1 MNITILKHLNN
12 MPESKTKKGICV
24 YLHKDLWNEIDE
36 KRGENS
42 RNTFLSEAIEFSM
55 KFYVPE
61 SRVKHSEQ
69 TSTK

>member
-1 MNITILKHLNN
+1 MGQ
-12 MPESKTKKGICV
+12 MAQSKTKKGICV

-42 RNTFLSEAIEFSM
+42 RNTFLSEAIQFSL
-55 KFYVPE
+55 KFYVEE
-61 SRVKHSEQ
+61 SKVKLKEQ

>member
-1 MNITILKHLNN
+1 MAQ
-12 MPESKTKKGICV
+12 SKTKKGICV

-42 RNTFLSEAIEFSM
+42 RNIFLTEAIRFSM
-55 KFYVPE
+55 KFYIPE
-61 SRVKHSEQ
+61 SKVKLTEQ

>member
-1 MNITILKHLNN
+1 MAQ
-12 MPESKTKKGICV
+12 SKTKKGICV

-42 RNTFLSEAIEFSM
+42 RNIFLSEAIQFSM
-55 KFYVPE
+55 KFFVEE
-61 SRVKHSEQ
+61 SKLKLTEQ

>member
-1 MNITILKHLNN
+1 MAS
-12 MPESKTKKGICV
+12 SKTKKGICV

-42 RNTFLSEAIEFSM
+42 RNIFLSEAIQFSM
-55 KFYVPE
+55 KFYVEE
-61 SRVKHSEQ
+61 SKVKLTEQ

>member
-1 MNITILKHLNN
+1 MAQ
-12 MPESKTKKGICV
+12 SKTKKGICV

-42 RNTFLSEAIEFSM
+42 RNIFLSEAIQFSM
-55 KFYVPE
+55 KFYIDE
-61 SRVKHSEQ
+61 SKVKLTEQ

>member
-1 MNITILKHLNN
+1 MK
-12 MPESKTKKGICV
+12 MAQSKTKKGICV

-42 RNTFLSEAIEFSM
+42 RNIFLSEAIQFSM
-55 KFYVPE
+55 KFYIPE
-61 SRVKHSEQ
+61 SKVKLKEQ

>member
-1 MNITILKHLNN
+1 
-12 MPESKTKKGICV
+12 MPQSKTKKGICV

-42 RNTFLSEAIEFSM
+42 RNIFLSEAIQFSM
-55 KFYVPE
+55 KFYVEE
-61 SRVKHSEQ
+61 SKVKLTEQ

>member
-1 MNITILKHLNN
+1 MEQ
-12 MPESKTKKGICV
+12 MAQSKTKKGICV

-42 RNTFLSEAIEFSM
+42 RNIFLSEAIQFSM
-55 KFYVPE
+55 KFYVDE
-61 SRVKHSEQ
+61 SKVKLTEQ

>member
-1 MNITILKHLNN
+1 MAQ
-12 MPESKTKKGICV
+12 SKTKKGICV

-42 RNTFLSEAIEFSM
+42 RNIFLSEAIQFSM
-55 KFYVPE
+55 KFFVDE
-61 SRVKHSEQ
+61 SKVKLTEQ

>member
-1 MNITILKHLNN
+1 MER
-12 MPESKTKKGICV
+12 MAQSKTKKGICV

-42 RNTFLSEAIEFSM
+42 RNIFLSEAIQFSM
-55 KFYVPE
+55 KFYIDE
-61 SRVKHSEQ
+61 SKVKLQEQ

>member
-1 MNITILKHLNN
+1 

-42 RNTFLSEAIEFSM
+42 RNIFLTEAIQFSM
-55 KFYVPE
+55 KFFVDE
-61 SRVKHSEQ
+61 SKVKLTEQ

>member
-1 MNITILKHLNN
+1 

-61 SRVKHSEQ
+61 SKVKHSEQ
-69 TSTK
+69 K

>member
-1 MNITILKHLNN
+1 MAQ
-12 MPESKTKKGICV
+12 SKTKKGICV

-42 RNTFLSEAIEFSM
+42 RNIFLTEAIQFSM
-55 KFYVPE
+55 KFYVEE
-61 SRVKHSEQ
+61 SKVKLTEQ

>member
-1 MNITILKHLNN
+1 MEQ
-12 MPESKTKKGICV
+12 MAQSKTKKGICV

-42 RNTFLSEAIEFSM
+42 RNTFLSEAIQFSL
-55 KFYVPE
+55 KFYVEE
-61 SRVKHSEQ
+61 SKVKLKEQ

>member
-1 MNITILKHLNN
+1 

-42 RNTFLSEAIEFSM
+42 RNIFLSEAIQFSM
-55 KFYVPE
+55 KFFVDE
-61 SRVKHSEQ
+61 SKVKLKEQ
-69 TSTK
+69 TLTK

>member
-1 MNITILKHLNN
+1 MEQ
-12 MPESKTKKGICV
+12 MAQSKTKKGICV

-42 RNTFLSEAIEFSM
+42 RNIFLSEAIQFSM
-55 KFYVPE
+55 KFYVEE
-61 SRVKHSEQ
+61 SKVKLTEQ

>member
-1 MNITILKHLNN
+1 

-24 YLHKDLWNEIDE
+24 YLHKDLWSEIDE

-42 RNTFLSEAIEFSM
+42 RNTFLSEAIKFSL
-55 KFYVPE
+55 KFYVDE
-61 SRVKHSEQ
+61 SKVKHSEQ

>member
-1 MNITILKHLNN
+1 MEQ
-12 MPESKTKKGICV
+12 MAQSKTKKGICV

-42 RNTFLSEAIEFSM
+42 RNTFLSEAIQFSL
-55 KFYVPE
+55 KFFVDE
-61 SRVKHSEQ
+61 SKVKLTEQ

>member
-1 MNITILKHLNN
+1 
-12 MPESKTKKGICV
+12 MPQSKTKKGICV

-42 RNTFLSEAIEFSM
+42 RNIFLSEAIQFSM
-55 KFYVPE
+55 KFFVDE
-61 SRVKHSEQ
+61 SKVKLTEQ

>member
-1 MNITILKHLNN
+1 MAQ
-12 MPESKTKKGICV
+12 SKTKKGICV

-42 RNTFLSEAIEFSM
+42 RNIFLSEAIQFSM
-55 KFYVPE
+55 KFYVDE
-61 SRVKHSEQ
+61 SKVKLTEQ